1 MDWERQRTY
10 DFEAGK
16 EAKAE
21 EVAIKLLE
29 KEIPPE
35 TIVEYVELPLEKVIE
50 LQKRNA
56 VKSKDS

>member
-1 MDWERQRTY
+1 MGI
-10 DFEAGK
+10 EAGK
-16 EAKAE
+16 EAGIEIGIEKKAE

-35 TIVEYVELPLEKVIE
+35 TIVEYVELPLEKVLE

-56 VKSKDS
+56 VKD